1 MIAYV
6 TLILTVI
13 VIVIY
18 YLSNTLKRKYNA
30 EVKEGLNR
38 VENLGESVL
47 TEKDITHLPE
57 PVQKYLKY
65 VGVLGREKVN
75 NFKVSINGSMK
86 TDKNRDWFQ
95 VKIHQHSFLDK
106 VTRLFYLNLN
116 MSGIPVLGL
125 HFYKNGIA
133 TMKIKILGFITV
145 VKGIGEKMNRAETVT
160 VLNDMCIMAPA
171 SLIDTR
177 IQWETVDLH
186 TVKATFHNE
195 GNCITATLYFNDIG
209 QLINFVSDD
218 RYYSPTGKTFESVR
232 WSTPVSSYKN
242 INGFNLAAYGEA
254 IWNFPD
260 EDLCYAKFNIL
271 DIKYNCKNNYKND

>member
-1 MIAYV
+1 MIAYI
-6 TLILTVI
+6 TLILTVV

-38 VENLGESVL
+38 VKNLGESVL

-75 NFKVSINGSMK
+75 NLKVSINGSMK

-145 VKGIGEKMNRAETVT
+145 VKGMGEKMNRAETVT
-160 VLNDMCIMAPA
+160 VFNDMCIMAPA
-171 SLIDTR
+171 SLVDTR
-177 IQWETVDLH
+177 IQWEPVDLH
-186 TVKATFHNE
+186 TVKATFNNE
-195 GNCITATLYFNDIG
+195 GNYISAMLYFNDIG
-209 QLINFVSDD
+209 QLTNFVSDD
-218 RYYSPTGKTFESVR
+218 RYYSPTGKTYESVR
-232 WSTPVSSYKN
+232 WSTPVNSYKN
-242 INGFNLAAYGEA
+242 INGFNLASYGEA

-260 EDLCYAKFNIL
+260 GDLCYAKFNIL
-271 DIKYNCKNNYKND
+271 DIKYNCKNN